1 MEFHTEKMKIMVC
14 IKMEERIMKKSLK
27 KLTGIVMIGVLVL
40 SAFTG
45 CGSKKASAAKDITI
59 GVCAGPYGDMVK
71 KAIAPSLEKKGYH
84 VSVREFSD
92 YVLPDQALA
101 NGEIDANLMQH
112 TAYLEKFAADN
123 DLKISKVIAVPTA
136 GAGIFSDSIKSLKEL
151 KKGDKIGI
159 PNDPSNL
166 ARALSILDQEKVI
179 SLKKGIDQTKATEKD
194 IAKNPKNLKF
204 VTLDAAQI
212 SRSLDSLTAGV
223 VPGNYAYA
231 AKLDFSEALAVETLE
246 EEYKNVIAVKTDD
259 LKGKLGKDLKEAV
272 ESKEFYN
279 AVADKN
285 SSFKSFQKPDW
296 WTAKYK
302 EK

>member
-1 MEFHTEKMKIMVC
+1 
-14 IKMEERIMKKSLK
+14 MKKSLK
-27 KLTGIVMIGVLVL
+27 KLTGIVMIGVLAL
-40 SAFTG
+40 GALTG
-45 CGSKKASAAKDITI
+45 CGRRNASAAKDITI

-71 KAIAPSLEKKGYH
+71 KAIAPSLEKKGYK

-123 DLKISKVIAVPTA
+123 DLRISKVIAVPTA

-166 ARALSILDQEKVI
+166 ARALGILDKEKI
-179 SLKKGIDQTKATEKD
+179 ITLKKNIDQTKASEKD
-194 IAKNPKNLKF
+194 IAQNPKKLKLIA
-204 VTLDAAQI
+204 LDAAQI
-212 SRSLDSLTAGV
+212 SRSLDSLAAGV

-231 AKLDFSEALAVETLE
+231 AKLDFSKALAVETLA
-246 EEYKNVIAVKTDD
+246 EEYKNVIAVKADD
-259 LKGKLGKDLKEAV
+259 VKGQLGKDLKEAV
-272 ESKEFYN
+272 ESEDFYK
-279 AVADKN
+279 AVSDKK

-296 WTAKYK
+296 WTEKYK

>member
-1 MEFHTEKMKIMVC
+1 
-14 IKMEERIMKKSLK
+14 MEERIMKKSLK
-27 KLTGIVMIGVLVL
+27 KLTGIVMIGVLAL
-40 SAFTG
+40 GALTG
-45 CGSKKASAAKDITI
+45 CGRRNASAAKDITI

-71 KAIAPSLEKKGYH
+71 KAIAPSLEKKGYK
-84 VSVREFSD
+84 VLVREFSD

-123 DLKISKVIAVPTA
+123 DLRISKVIAVPTA

-166 ARALSILDQEKVI
+166 ARALGILDKEKI
-179 SLKKGIDQTKATEKD
+179 ITLKKNIDQTKASEKD
-194 IAKNPKNLKF
+194 IVQNPKKLKLI
-204 VTLDAAQI
+204 TLDAAQI
-212 SRSLDSLTAGV
+212 SRSLDSLAAGV

-231 AKLDFSEALAVETLE
+231 AKLDFSKALAVETLA
-246 EEYKNVIAVKTDD
+246 EEYKNVIAVKADD
-259 LKGKLGKDLKEAV
+259 VKGQLGKDLKEAV
-272 ESKEFYN
+272 ESEDFYK
-279 AVADKN
+279 AVSDKK

-296 WTAKYK
+296 WTEKYK

>member
-1 MEFHTEKMKIMVC
+1 
-14 IKMEERIMKKSLK
+14 MKKSLK
-27 KLTGIVMIGVLVL
+27 KLTGIVMIGVLAL
-40 SAFTG
+40 SALTG
-45 CGSKKASAAKDITI
+45 CGSRNASAAKDITI

-71 KAIAPSLEKKGYH
+71 KAIAPSLEKKGYK

-123 DLKISKVIAVPTA
+123 DLNISKVIAVPTA
-136 GAGIFSDSIKSLKEL
+136 GAGIFSDSIQSLKEL

-166 ARALSILDQEKVI
+166 ARALGILDEEKI
-179 SLKKGIDQTKATEKD
+179 ITLKKDIDQTKASEKD
-194 IAKNPKNLKF
+194 IAQNPKNLKF

-212 SRSLDSLTAGV
+212 SRSLDSLAAGV

-231 AKLDFSEALAVETLE
+231 AKLDFSKALAVETLA
-246 EEYKNVIAVKTDD
+246 EEYKNVIAVKADD
-259 LKGKLGKDLKEAV
+259 VKGQLGKDLKDAV
-272 ESKEFYN
+272 ESEDFYKAVSDKE
-279 AVADKN
+279 
-285 SSFKSFQKPDW
+285 SSFRSFQKPAW
-296 WTAKYK
+296 WTEKYK

>member
-1 MEFHTEKMKIMVC
+1 
-14 IKMEERIMKKSLK
+14 MKKSLK
-27 KLTGIVMIGVLVL
+27 KLTGIVMIGVLAL
-40 SAFTG
+40 GALTG
-45 CGSKKASAAKDITI
+45 CGIRNASAAKDITI

-71 KAIAPSLEKKGYH
+71 KAIAPSLEKKGYK
-84 VSVREFSD
+84 VLVREFSD

-123 DLKISKVIAVPTA
+123 DLRISKVIAVPTA

-166 ARALSILDQEKVI
+166 ARALGILDKEKI
-179 SLKKGIDQTKATEKD
+179 ITLKKNIDQTKASEKD
-194 IAKNPKNLKF
+194 IVQNPKKLKLI
-204 VTLDAAQI
+204 TLDAAQI
-212 SRSLDSLTAGV
+212 SRSLDSLAAGV

-231 AKLDFSEALAVETLE
+231 AKLDFSKALAVETLA
-246 EEYKNVIAVKTDD
+246 EEYKNVIAVKADD
-259 LKGKLGKDLKEAV
+259 VKGQLGKDLKEAV
-272 ESKEFYN
+272 ESEDFYK
-279 AVADKN
+279 AVSDKK

-296 WTAKYK
+296 WTEKYK

>member
-1 MEFHTEKMKIMVC
+1 
-14 IKMEERIMKKSLK
+14 MKKSLK
-27 KLTGIVMIGVLVL
+27 KLTGIVMIGVLAL
-40 SAFTG
+40 GALTG
-45 CGSKKASAAKDITI
+45 CGSQKASAAKDITI

-71 KAIAPSLEKKGYH
+71 KAIAPSLEKKGYK

-123 DLKISKVIAVPTA
+123 DLNISKVIAVPTA

-166 ARALSILDQEKVI
+166 ARALSILGKEKVI
-179 SLKKGIDQTKATEKD
+179 VLKKGIDQTKATEKD
-194 IAKNPKNLKF
+194 IAHNPKNLKF

-212 SRSLDSLTAGV
+212 SRSLDSVAAGV

-231 AKLDFSEALAVETLE
+231 AKLDFSSEREAGERPQRGCGVRRFL
-246 EEYKNVIAVKTDD
+246 
-259 LKGKLGKDLKEAV
+259 
-272 ESKEFYN
+272 
-279 AVADKN
+279 
-285 SSFKSFQKPDW
+285 
-296 WTAKYK
+296 
-302 EK
+302 

>member
-1 MEFHTEKMKIMVC
+1 
-14 IKMEERIMKKSLK
+14 MKKSLK
-27 KLTGIVMIGVLVL
+27 KLTGIVMIGVLAL
-40 SAFTG
+40 SALTG
-45 CGSKKASAAKDITI
+45 CGSKNTSAAKDITI

-123 DLKISKVIAVPTA
+123 NLKISKVIAVPTA
-136 GAGIFSDSIKSLKEL
+136 GAGIFSDSVKSLKEL
-151 KKGDKIGI
+151 KKGDKVGI

-166 ARALSILDQEKVI
+166 ARALGILSQEKVI
-179 SLKKGIDQTKATEKD
+179 TLKKGIDQTKASEKD

-212 SRSLDSLTAGV
+212 SRSLDSLAIGV

-231 AKLDFSEALAVETLE
+231 ADLDFSKALAVEKLAE
-246 EEYKNVIAVKTDD
+246 QYKNVIAVKTEDA
-259 LKGKLGKDLKEAV
+259 KASLGKDLKEAV
-272 ESKEFYN
+272 ESEEFYK
-279 AVADKN
+279 AVADQK
-285 SSFKSFQKPDW
+285 SSFRSFQKPDC
-296 WTAKYK
+296 WTEKYG

>member
-1 MEFHTEKMKIMVC
+1 
-14 IKMEERIMKKSLK
+14 MKKSLK
-27 KLTGIVMIGVLVL
+27 KLTGIVMIGVLAL
-40 SAFTG
+40 GALTG
-45 CGSKKASAAKDITI
+45 CGRRNASAAKDITI

-71 KAIAPSLEKKGYH
+71 KAIAPSLEKKGYK

-123 DLKISKVIAVPTA
+123 DLRISKVIAVPTA

-166 ARALSILDQEKVI
+166 ARALGILDKEKI
-179 SLKKGIDQTKATEKD
+179 ITLKKNIDQTKASEKD
-194 IAKNPKNLKF
+194 IAQNPKKLKLI
-204 VTLDAAQI
+204 TLDASQI
-212 SRSLDSLTAGV
+212 SRSLDSLAAGV

-231 AKLDFSEALAVETLE
+231 AKLDFSKALAVETLA
-246 EEYKNVIAVKTDD
+246 EEYKNVIAVKADD
-259 LKGKLGKDLKEAV
+259 VKGQLGKDLKEAV
-272 ESKEFYN
+272 ESEDFYK
-279 AVADKN
+279 AVSDKK

-296 WTAKYK
+296 WTEKYK

>member
-1 MEFHTEKMKIMVC
+1 
-14 IKMEERIMKKSLK
+14 MKKSLK
-27 KLTGIVMIGVLVL
+27 KLTGIVMIGVLAL
-40 SAFTG
+40 GALTG
-45 CGSKKASAAKDITI
+45 CGSQKASAAKDITI

-71 KAIAPSLEKKGYH
+71 KAIAPSLEKKGYK

-112 TAYLEKFAADN
+112 MAYLEKFAADN
-123 DLKISKVIAVPTA
+123 DLRISKVIAVPTA

-166 ARALSILDQEKVI
+166 ARALSILGKEKVI
-179 SLKKGIDQTKATEKD
+179 VLKKGIDQTKATEKD
-194 IAKNPKNLKF
+194 IAQNPKNLKF

-212 SRSLDSLTAGV
+212 SRSLDSVAAGV

-231 AKLDFSEALAVETLE
+231 AKLDFSRALAVETLA

-259 LKGKLGKDLKEAV
+259 VKGQLGKDLKEAV
-272 ESKEFYN
+272 ESEDFYK
-279 AVADKN
+279 AVSDKK
-285 SSFKSFQKPDW
+285 SSFQSFQKPDW
-296 WTAKYK
+296 WTEKYK

>member
-1 MEFHTEKMKIMVC
+1 
-14 IKMEERIMKKSLK
+14 MKKSLK
-27 KLTGIVMIGVLVL
+27 KLTGIVMIGVLAL
-40 SAFTG
+40 SALTG
-45 CGSKKASAAKDITI
+45 CGSKNTSAAKDITI

-123 DLKISKVIAVPTA
+123 NLKISKVIAVPTA
-136 GAGIFSDSIKSLKEL
+136 GAGIFSDSVKSLKEL
-151 KKGDKIGI
+151 KKGDKVGI

-166 ARALSILDQEKVI
+166 ARALGILSQEKVI
-179 SLKKGIDQTKATEKD
+179 TLKKGIDQTKASEKD

-212 SRSLDSLTAGV
+212 SRSLDSLAIGV

-231 AKLDFSEALAVETLE
+231 AELDFSKALAVEKLAE
-246 EEYKNVIAVKTDD
+246 QYKNVIAVKTEDA
-259 LKGKLGKDLKEAV
+259 KGSLGKDLKEAV
-272 ESKEFYN
+272 ESEEFYK
-279 AVADKN
+279 AVADQK
-285 SSFKSFQKPDW
+285 SSFRSFQKPDW
-296 WTAKYK
+296 WTEKYG